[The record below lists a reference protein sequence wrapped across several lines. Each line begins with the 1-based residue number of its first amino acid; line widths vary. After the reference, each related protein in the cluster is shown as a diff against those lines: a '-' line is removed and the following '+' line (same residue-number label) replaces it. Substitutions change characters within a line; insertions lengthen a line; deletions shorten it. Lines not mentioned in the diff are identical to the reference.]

1 MKRAHAIKR
10 LQAMLTYC
18 RPHGGEGE
26 KQFVE
31 RFIRPYEPEEIKDI
45 AGEVLAYVVGVGKV
59 KDAPVLWC
67 AHVDTVHTQLAPV
80 KQTIVYDEE
89 GGMIYKDDKIMPL
102 GADDGAGVWMLLE
115 MIDAGVPGTYLFHR
129 GEERGG
135 IGSRAIAAQYT
146 AFLSPHKYAIAFD
159 RRGTGDIITEQ
170 MCGVCC
176 SDEFAEAFAALLGM
190 DYKPDNTGSFT
201 DTANYINII
210 PECTNV
216 SVGYNNEHSPNETLD
231 VWHLK
236 SLRDAVVA
244 AFKTG
249 ITLPVKRDP
258 SAVVDRW
265 GGDYRYTL
273 SAAEVVDMPFKDI
286 VRLIKTSSR
295 EDIAELIL
303 SLAEE
308 VEHKE
313 LAEELGV
320 NDSPYWEQADAR
332 NRY

>member
-1 MKRAHAIKR
+1 MKR
-10 LQAMLTYC
+10 LQSMLTYC

-31 RFIRPYEPEEIKDI
+31 RFIRPYEPEEIKDV
-45 AGEVLAYVVGVGKV
+45 AGEVLAYVVRVG

-67 AHVDTVHTQLAPV
+67 SHVDTVHIQTAPV

-89 GGMIYKDDKIMPL
+89 GGMIYKDDKMPL

-115 MIDAGVPGTYLFHR
+115 MIDAGVPGTYMFHR

-146 AFLSPHKYAIAFD
+146 AFLKPFKYAIAFD

-176 SDEFAEAFAALLGM
+176 SDEFALALAALLDM

-201 DTANYINII
+201 DTANYIDII

-231 VWHLK
+231 VWHLE
-236 SLRDAVVA
+236 SLRNAVVA

-249 ITLPVKRDP
+249 IALPVKRDP
-258 SAVVDRW
+258 SIVVDRW
-265 GGDYRYTL
+265 GGNYRYTL
-273 SAAEVVDMPFKDI
+273 SAAEVVDMPFRDI
-286 VRLIKTSSR
+286 LRLIKTSSR

-313 LAEELGV
+313 NHKELAEEI
-320 NDSPYWEQADAR
+320 NYDSSHWEQLDAR